1 VAALPTGVVSFVLT
15 DVEGSTKLWERAP
28 NAMAA
33 ALARHDQLVTEA
45 VVAEA
50 GALLKP
56 RGEGD
61 STFSVFTRAS
71 NAVRAAHRL
80 QAAIRAEAWPPEA
93 VIRTRI
99 AVHTGEAVERDGD
112 YLGPAVNR
120 VARLRGVANAG
131 EIIVSAA
138 TAAIVRAALPT
149 GSELVDIGAVELRGL
164 DHPEPAY
171 VLAAPDLDPVERTR
185 AASRD
190 GGSAA
195 ADGAVSHRED
205 GLIRVA
211 IADDQALVVI
221 RVVIVDDQP
230 VVRAG
235 VARIL
240 GPGDGFQVV
249 AECGDGDEV
258 VAAVALHQP
267 DVVLMDIRMR
277 RVDGITAI
285 RALSAAGNPPP
296 VLVLTTF
303 DDDAVLW
310 DSLDAGA
317 AGFVLKDASAEDLI
331 AAARAVAN
339 GAAWLDPKVAPRV
352 LKAFRSNARPRIAA
366 AARIDALT
374 DREHDVLRYMA
385 RGATNS
391 EIAVAL
397 FVSEATVKSHVGSI
411 FSKLAVRDRA
421 AAIVFAYD
429 QGIVDPRAG

>member
-15 DVEGSTKLWERAP
+15 DVEGSTELWEKAP
-28 NAMAA
+28 HAMAA
-33 ALARHDQLVTEA
+33 ALARHDQLVSEA

-149 GSELVDIGAVELRGL
+149 GSELVDIGAVELRGI
-164 DHPEPAY
+164 DHPEPAF

-190 GGSAA
+190 SRSPA
-195 ADGAVSHRED
+195 ADGVVSYREA
-205 GLIRVA
+205 GL
-211 IADDQALVVI
+211 I

-240 GPGDGFQVV
+240 GPRDGFDVV
-249 AECGDGDEV
+249 AECADGDEV

-285 RALSAAGNPPP
+285 RALSAAGTPPP

-303 DDDAVLW
+303 DDDEVLW

-331 AAARAVAN
+331 AATRAVAN
-339 GAAWLDPKVAPRV
+339 GAAWLDPRVAPQV
-352 LKAFRSNARPRIAA
+352 LNAFRSNARPGLAE

-374 DREHDVLRYMA
+374 DREHDVLRHMA

-391 EIAVAL
+391 EIAAVL
-397 FVSEATVKSHVGSI
+397 FVSEPTVKSHVGSI

>member
-15 DVEGSTKLWERAP
+15 DVEGSTELWEKAP
-28 NAMAA
+28 DAMAA

-50 GALLKP
+50 GAVLKP

-71 NAVRAAHRL
+71 NALRAAHRL
-80 QAAIRAEAWPPEA
+80 QAAIRAEEWPPEA

-120 VARLRGVANAG
+120 VARLRGIANAG

-164 DHPEPAY
+164 DHPEPAF

-190 GGSAA
+190 RRSPA
-195 ADGAVSHRED
+195 ADGAVPHREA
-205 GLIRVA
+205 GLIGVA
-211 IADDQALVVI
+211 IADDQDLAVI

-240 GPGDGFQVV
+240 GPGDGFEVV

-285 RALSAAGNPPP
+285 RALSTARNPPP

-303 DDDAVLW
+303 DDDEVLW

-317 AGFVLKDASAEDLI
+317 AGFVLKDAPAEDLI

-339 GAAWLDPKVAPRV
+339 GAAWLDPRVAPRV
-352 LKAFRSNARPRIAA
+352 LKAFRSNTRTRIAE

-391 EIAVAL
+391 EIAAAL
-397 FVSEATVKSHVGSI
+397 FVSEPTVKSHVGSI